1 MSGGPLRTLFIT
13 KEVPYPLRGGGS
25 LRNWQNMNAMMAYGP
40 VALFSA
46 TNWSPKRSQLPGIA
60 IWRHCNVEEQRS
72 GWEQWQRRLWWLLPR
87 REPDA
92 DWAYSQEAARALDKL
107 LAEFKPDLVIFV
119 EVWLYRYLPVVK
131 RHPCRI
137 IFDNHNVEGHL
148 FGQRDL
154 SGESWRSRLKAR
166 IKLAHLQEIEGD
178 LARQADQVWVCSE
191 EDGQLLQQAYGQ
203 EIPCYVV
210 PNGVNTAN
218 YDEVR
223 WGQCLPPSGLEKS
236 DRNLLF
242 LGQMSYPPNTLAANL
257 LIDEIYPQLKER
269 YPDCRLLLV
278 GRVPTAKMQAAAEG
292 DPDII
297 VTGSV
302 PKVQPYLAAASVMA
316 VPLRQGSGTRL
327 KILEAFAAGCPVV
340 STAKGAEGL
349 KVRDGEHLL
358 IRDRVAGMVAAISQ
372 LWDNPSEQARLAQA
386 AYELLQSEYSWPAVS
401 QQIGR
406 TISQFR

>member
-1 MSGGPLRTLFIT
+1 MNGGSLRTLFIT
-13 KEVPYPLRGGGS
+13 KEVPYPVRGGGS
-25 LRNWQNMNAMMAYGP
+25 LRNWQNMNAMMDYGP

-46 TNWSPKRSQLPGIA
+46 TNWSPKRSQLPGVA
-60 IWRHCNVEEQRS
+60 IWQHCNVEEQRS
-72 GWEQWQRRLWWLLPR
+72 DWEQWQRRLWWLLPR

-92 DWAYSQEAARALDKL
+92 DWAYSQEAARILEEL

-119 EVWLYRYLPVVK
+119 EVWLHRYLPVVK

-154 SGESWRSRLKAR
+154 SGESWRSRLKAK

-191 EDGQLLQQAYGQ
+191 GDGQLLQQAYGQ

-210 PNGVNTAN
+210 PNGVNAAD

-223 WGQCLPPSGLEKS
+223 LGQCPPPSGLEKG

-278 GRVPTAKMQAAAEG
+278 GRVPTAKMQAAADR

-372 LWDNPSEQARLAQA
+372 LWDNPVEQARLAQA

-406 TISQFR
+406 VVSQI